1 MSFKNKLIWVAVF
14 GILLGFVVKTEA
26 AKRFTV
32 GFEDYKL
39 GQAGQFYDIDQL
51 QKNVDALQAKQAANQ
66 PSANLNNA
74 N

>member
-1 MSFKNKLIWVAVF
+1 MSFKNKLIWVTVF

-26 AKRFTV
+26 AKRLTV

-39 GQAGQFYDIDQL
+39 GQYGQFYDINQL
-51 QKNVDALQAKQAANQ
+51 QKNVDALQAKQAADQ
-66 PSANLNNA
+66 QAANLNNA